1 MRENTTEVVVGA
13 AVLAVAAS
21 FLWYLVAATGLSGG
35 TPGISLKANFTSA
48 EGVTVGTDVRMAGV
62 SVGTVTGLELN
73 LDTYRAEATFAI
85 DEGVAIPD
93 DTAVVVASEGLLGG
107 TFVELVPGGS
117 FDFYADGATIR
128 DTQSAVSL
136 IQLLMAFVGSDDD
149 A

>member
-1 MRENTTEVVVGA
+1 MRENKTEVVVGA
-13 AVLAVAAS
+13 AVLAAALG
-21 FLWYLVAATGLSGG
+21 FLWFIVSATGFGSG
-35 TPGISLKANFTSA
+35 TPGIELKANFRSA
-48 EGVTVGTDVRMAGV
+48 EGVSVGTDIRLAGV
-62 SVGTVTGLELN
+62 SVGTVSGLELN

-93 DTAVVVASEGLLGG
+93 DSAAVVASEGLLGG

-117 FDFYADGATIR
+117 FDFYSDGAVIR

-136 IQLLMAFVGSDDD
+136 IQLLMAFVGGDD